1 MFKLIMLA
9 IFVVPTTEVFLF
21 MLAGKTIGVMWTLAI
36 ILATGILG
44 GYLAKS
50 QGLKAWRDLQQNLQ
64 NGQMPGDSL
73 MDGALIL
80 AGGIL
85 LITPG
90 FFTDAMGLLLLLPV
104 TRAKV
109 RQWII
114 SYFKQK
120 MIRQTVVYTYRRP

>member
-64 NGQMPGDSL
+64 NGKMPGDSL

-90 FFTDAMGLLLLLPV
+90 FFTDAMGLLLLLPL

-109 RQWII
+109 RQWIL

>member
-1 MFKLIMLA
+1 MLA
-9 IFVVPTTEVFLF
+9 IFVVPTMEVFLF